1 MHSAVPV
8 QPGRGCWGATIPCAA
23 PGGANP
29 IPPCMGV
36 SSTPTPKCP
45 QLQPAVLPC
54 SKLDLCG
61 TSMGARGCASTASA
75 AFLPSTS
82 PMKSQPRSAPCS
94 VVRIG
99 RKDIAHTI
107 ALPRKAPKGNFCS
120 RQHSATWMH
129 IHLIFSHFF
138 TIVSLPYSR
147 FILLAYSSGYNGAL
161 GPAGNKPSAFI
172 SFQFYLFLACL
183 FSLLLLLPWPCCPS
197 ASSNSTEPS
206 RMLHK
211 SLT

>member
-1 MHSAVPV
+1 MPPAAASSAALL
-8 QPGRGCWGATIPCAA
+8 QAGSLWHIHGCKGLCQYSQCS
-23 PGGANP
+23 
-29 IPPCMGV
+29 IPPHHF
-36 SSTPTPKCP
+36 PLWK
-45 QLQPAVLPC
+45 
-54 SKLDLCG
+54 
-61 TSMGARGCASTASA
+61 
-75 AFLPSTS
+75 PS
-82 PMKSQPRSAPCS
+82 SAPCS

-183 FSLLLLLPWPCCPS
+183 FSVLLLLPWPCCPS